1 MLSRRNVRVK
11 VMQVLYAQSR
21 DESLSDKQVIQ
32 SYWMKIE
39 DSFELLLF
47 SLYNIIQIA
56 KVASDDNVKRRSKHL
71 PSELDKKFEPKLWS
85 NSMIQALEKNK
96 TIQGKFQKLGFAS
109 KVDKDHFG
117 TIYFD
122 FSKEEI
128 YSQYILKPT
137 VKDDDLEIL
146 LELFR
151 FCRRNEIFNEI
162 IEDQYANWEDD
173 KSIIIGTIK
182 KVLKDLP
189 SENENFIM
197 DHYPDE
203 ETIKDY
209 GEFLLLGTIKDQNLL
224 LSYIEPVLQ
233 NWDSDRVAI
242 LDMIMIKM
250 AICEFMMCPSIPT
263 KVTLNEY
270 VELAKNY
277 STSKSKEF
285 VNGILDRLLND
296 LNAKGKVVKAGR
308 GLLEE

>member
-21 DESLSDKQVIQ
+21 DESLSDKQVVQ
-32 SYWMKIE
+32 MYWRKIE

-56 KVASDDNVKRRSKHL
+56 KIASDDYEKRRSKHL
-71 PSELDKKFEPKLWS
+71 PSEIDKKFEPKLWS
-85 NSMIQALEKNK
+85 NPMIQALEKNK
-96 TIQGKFQKLGFAS
+96 TIQTKFQKLEFAS
-109 KVDKDHFG
+109 KVDKDHCR
-117 TIYFD
+117 TIYFE
-122 FSKEEI
+122 FAKEEI
-128 YSQYILKPT
+128 YNQYIMSPYF
-137 VKDDDLEIL
+137 KDADLEIL

-197 DHYPDE
+197 DHYPDD
-203 ETIKDY
+203 ETIKEY
-209 GEFLLLGTIKDQNLL
+209 GEFLLKETIKDQNLL

-233 NWDSDRVAI
+233 NWDAERVAI

-250 AICEFMMCPSIPT
+250 ALCEFMECPTIPT

-296 LNAKGKVVKAGR
+296 LNANGKIVKEGR
-308 GLLEE
+308 GLFEE

>member
-56 KVASDDNVKRRSKHL
+56 KVASDDNVKDVQNTYLQNWIKIWAKTL
-71 PSELDKKFEPKLWS
+71 VKFYDS
-85 NSMIQALEKNK
+85 SSGKNK

-109 KVDKDHFG
+109 KVDKDHFR

-182 KVLKDLP
+182 KY
-189 SENENFIM
+189 SRIC
-197 DHYPDE
+197 
-203 ETIKDY
+203 
-209 GEFLLLGTIKDQNLL
+209 
-224 LSYIEPVLQ
+224 LQ
-233 NWDSDRVAI
+233 
-242 LDMIMIKM
+242 KM
-250 AICEFMMCPSIPT
+250 RTSSWIIIRT
-263 KVTLNEY
+263 K
-270 VELAKNY
+270 
-277 STSKSKEF
+277 
-285 VNGILDRLLND
+285 RQ
-296 LNAKGKVVKAGR
+296 
-308 GLLEE
+308 